1 MKVTTTARHYELT
14 PALKDYAENKVYH
27 LKRYFDQI
35 VNAQITFSLEK
46 YRHTVEI
53 TVHVNGRDFK
63 SKDVSEDM
71 YASVDGAVDKLER
84 QILKHKGKR
93 QKRKNQAKRPDAE
106 LSLTMEPEEEAEEEV
121 APPVEII
128 QAKSDEFPELSVDDA
143 VKEMKGNGANFKI
156 FSNAE
161 TNKVN
166 VIYTRDDGRVGFIEA
181 K

>member
-14 PALKDYAENKVYH
+14 PALKDYAENKVIH
-27 LKRYFDQI
+27 LKHYFDQI
-35 VNAQITFSLEK
+35 VNAHITFSLEK

-71 YASVDGAVDKLER
+71 YASVDGAVEKLER

-93 QKRKNQAKRPDAE
+93 QKRKNQARRPETDIE
-106 LSLTMEPEEEAEEEV
+106 LAVDVEEPAEEEAV
-121 APPVEII
+121 PTTDII
-128 QAKSDEFPELSVDDA
+128 EAKLEEFPALSLQDA
-143 VKEMKGNGANFKI
+143 VKEMKGNGTKFKI
-156 FSNAE
+156 FSNSE

-166 VIYTRDDGRVGFIEA
+166 VIYTRDDGKVGLIEA

>member
-1 MKVTTTARHYELT
+1 MKVATTARHYELT

-27 LKRYFDQI
+27 LKHYFEQI
-35 VNAQITFSLEK
+35 VNAHITFSLEK

-53 TVHVNGRDFK
+53 TVHINGRDFK

-71 YASVDGAVDKLER
+71 YASVDGAVEKLER

-93 QKRKNQAKRPDAE
+93 QKRKNPAKRVEVEVP
-106 LSLTMEPEEEAEEEV
+106 LSLDAEEEAEEKPNPE
-121 APPVEII
+121 EII
-128 QAKSDEFPELSVDDA
+128 EAKSDEFPELSLDDA
-143 VKEMKGNGANFKI
+143 VKEMKGNGASFKI
-156 FSNAE
+156 FSNVE

-166 VIYTRDDGRVGFIEA
+166 VIYARDDGKVGIIEA

>member
-14 PALKDYAENKVYH
+14 PALKDYAENKVIH
-27 LKRYFDQI
+27 LKHYFDQI
-35 VNAQITFSLEK
+35 VNAHITFSLEK

-71 YASVDGAVDKLER
+71 YASVDGAVEKLER

-93 QKRKNQAKRPDAE
+93 QKRKNQAKRPEADIELVIDAAEDAE
-106 LSLTMEPEEEAEEEV
+106 AAAAPGDDIIEAQWEEFPALSLE
-121 APPVEII
+121 
-128 QAKSDEFPELSVDDA
+128 DA
-143 VKEMKGNGANFKI
+143 INEMKGNGTQVKI
-156 FSNAE
+156 FSNSE

-166 VIYTRDDGRVGFIEA
+166 VIYTREDGKVGLIEA

>member
-14 PALKDYAENKVYH
+14 PALKDYAENKVIH

-35 VNAQITFSLEK
+35 VNAHITFSLEK

-53 TVHVNGRDFK
+53 TVHVNGGDFK

-93 QKRKNQAKRPDAE
+93 QKRKNQAKRPEADID
-106 LSLTMEPEEEAEEEV
+106 LTAVNEEEVEEEA
-121 APPVEII
+121 APATDII
-128 QAKSDEFPELSVDDA
+128 EATWEEFPALTLDDA
-143 VKEMKGNGANFKI
+143 VREMKGNGAKFKI
-156 FSNAE
+156 FSNTE
-161 TNKVN
+161 TNKVS
-166 VIYTRDDGRVGFIEA
+166 VIYSREDGRVGFIEA